1 MTIEKTQVY
10 YRIKR
15 VVSVMVVFLL
25 LLGIVACSSNNE
37 LQEEPWNET
46 ARYENNIRDLE
57 RIGDSVDK
65 ILELRENGDEIE
77 YGEIKLIQ
85 EERELR
91 LSLESVYEDCI
102 DNDLVARE
110 EFEAYKNKARS
121 KYYNDEKLT
130 ILKSCIKEEVDESM
144 RDALLEFYELN

>member
-1 MTIEKTQVY
+1 MTIERWQVY

-15 VVSVMVVFLL
+15 VVGVMVVFLL

-37 LQEEPWNET
+37 SQEEPWNET
-46 ARYENNIRDLE
+46 ARYENNMRVLE
-57 RIGDSVDK
+57 SIGDSVDK
-65 ILELRENGDEIE
+65 IFEIEKNEGEIE
-77 YGEIKLIQ
+77 YSALELPR

-121 KYYNDEKLT
+121 KYYNDEKLR
-130 ILKSCIKEEVDESM
+130 ILKSCIKEEVDETM